1 MPLNRLHQF
10 VQFKNLS
17 LNQFEKSLEVSH
29 GSISNAIKNNKSI
42 GSRVIQKILDT
53 YPELSAEWFF
63 RGEGPMILPSFH
75 SETEDKGIQAQ
86 KLTSVPGV
94 EQDLIRHLEIAVL
107 SAWEKKYGHELKII
121 KQQLM
126 TLFTAKLDNEKA
138 INEEVGSRSKTG

>member
-1 MPLNRLHQF
+1 
-10 VQFKNLS
+10 
-17 LNQFEKSLEVSH
+17 
-29 GSISNAIKNNKSI
+29 
-42 GSRVIQKILDT
+42 
-53 YPELSAEWFF
+53 
-63 RGEGPMILPSFH
+63 MILPSFR

-138 INEEVGSRSKTG
+138 INKEVGSRSKTG